1 MIKTNI
7 IIFGVLIAGFIA
19 YNLFFSAADERTHT
33 VINIVYASAL
43 FGYIAFMAF
52 RMLKQLKK

>member
-7 IIFGVLIAGFIA
+7 IIFGILIAGFVA
-19 YNLFFSAADERTHT
+19 YNLFLRAADERTHT
-33 VINIVYASAL
+33 VINIVYASVL
-43 FGYIAFMAF
+43 FGFIAFMAF